1 MNSILTATGL
11 TEKIA
16 EVVAVAA
23 MELPL
28 LVQKGDGD
36 FLRKETH
43 KAVMIF
49 WDLYTA
55 ELPATERAEWRE
67 AMNKNDLEEIMLW
80 CEKYANI
87 DEDNNA
93 ATRAVRLLPL
103 VEKELQKYIVDDYR
117 AWNSTLATHS

>member
-16 EVVAVAA
+16 DVVAVAA

-28 LVQKGDGD
+28 LVQKGDRD

-43 KAVMIF
+43 KAIMMF
-49 WDLYTA
+49 WDLYTV

-67 AMNKNDLEEIMLW
+67 AMNSNDLGEIMLW

-87 DEDNNA
+87 DEDTNA
-93 ATRAVRLLPL
+93 AARAVRILPL
-103 VEKELQKYIVDDYR
+103 VEKELQDTIVEDYR
-117 AWNSTLATHS
+117 AWNSTLAIHS